1 MGHPLAGAGEAG
13 AGLTA
18 YAAGQLCASL
28 DGFAAELRIQNQRR
42 QRLAANLW
50 PVVAPPVSLT
60 GLPALRSADGGPN
73 TGYFWAIQRI
83 TVGPFGAGT
92 DLITVYRGASVN
104 DVQPQNALN
113 SFFTAQAGAFV
124 PWHVGGKGLILRG
137 DESLVFAGTIT
148 GLSPIA
154 NIDAHQGTLAVLSDY
169 IL

>member
-1 MGHPLAGAGEAG
+1 MGPLGGAGVQVDAAAQLLASIG
-13 AGLTA
+13 SLT
-18 YAAGQLCASL
+18 
-28 DGFAAELRIQNQRR
+28 AELREHNARAR
-42 QRLAANLW
+42 RLAAQLY
-50 PVVAPPVSLT
+50 PVVAPPVSLS

-92 DLITVYRGASVN
+92 DLITVYRGANVN

-113 SFFTAQAGAFV
+113 SFFTAQVGAFV

-137 DESLVFAGTIT
+137 DESLIFAGTIT
-148 GLSPIA
+148 GASPIA
-154 NIDAHQGTLAVLSDY
+154 NIDAHQGTLAVLTDY